1 MALIQLDRVSVDLPV
16 YSANS
21 RSLKAKLLPSSRL
34 AAGPRHQ
41 ILVHALREISCEFQA
56 GDHVAL
62 VGRNG
67 AGKSTLLSV
76 LAGIYE
82 PAYGRVRIEGRI
94 AALLDMS
101 LGMEDDAT
109 GHENS
114 TTRGR
119 LLGMSSAEIAPRMA
133 EIIDFAGLGE
143 HTDLPLR
150 TYSKLPTQH
159 RMQAIL
165 LLLGA
170 MAILPM
176 MDAIAKHLSHDMSLW
191 QITWAR
197 FTFHVLWLAPAFL
210 ARHRLRELMPARA
223 GLQVLRGLCL
233 TASTFLFFGGVA
245 YMPIADT
252 LALSFVSP

>member
-109 GHENS
+109 GHENI

-119 LLGMSSAEIAPRMA
+119 LLGMSSAEIAARMA

-143 HTDLPLR
+143 HIDLPLR
-150 TYSKLPTQH
+150 TYSSGMRVRLAFSVSTCVAPD
-159 RMQAIL
+159 IL
-165 LLLGA
+165 LLDEVIGVGDAEFAKRSAERMRQLIQRSQILVVA
-170 MAILPM
+170 SHNTQLLAELCTKAI
-176 MDAIAKHLSHDMSLW
+176 
-191 QITWAR
+191 
-197 FTFHVLWLAPAFL
+197 WLEGGRVREIGTAPAVM
-210 ARHRLRELMPARA
+210 A
-223 GLQVLRGLCL
+223 
-233 TASTFLFFGGVA
+233 
-245 YMPIADT
+245 
-252 LALSFVSP
+252 

>member
-82 PAYGRVRIEGRI
+82 PAYGRVRIEGRV
-94 AALLDMS
+94 AALLDLS
-101 LGMEDDAT
+101 LGMEEDAT
-109 GHENS
+109 GHENI

-119 LLGMSSAEIAPRMA
+119 LLGMSSAEIAGRMA

-143 HTDLPLR
+143 HIDLPLR
-150 TYSKLPTQH
+150 TYSSGMRVRLAFSVSTCVAPD
-159 RMQAIL
+159 IL
-165 LLLGA
+165 LLDEVIGVGDAEFAKRSAERMRQLIQRSQILVVA
-170 MAILPM
+170 SHNTQLLAQLCTKAI
-176 MDAIAKHLSHDMSLW
+176 
-191 QITWAR
+191 
-197 FTFHVLWLAPAFL
+197 WLEGGRVREIGPAPAVM
-210 ARHRLRELMPARA
+210 A
-223 GLQVLRGLCL
+223 
-233 TASTFLFFGGVA
+233 A
-245 YMPIADT
+245 YQK
-252 LALSFVSP
+252 S

>member
-82 PAYGRVRIEGRI
+82 PAYGRVRIEGRV
-94 AALLDMS
+94 AALLDLS
-101 LGMEDDAT
+101 LGMEEDAT
-109 GHENS
+109 GHENI

-119 LLGMSSAEIAPRMA
+119 LLGMSSAEIAARMA

-143 HTDLPLR
+143 HIDLPLR
-150 TYSKLPTQH
+150 TYSSGMRVRLAFSVSTCVAPD
-159 RMQAIL
+159 IL
-165 LLLGA
+165 LLDEVIGVGDAEFAKRSAERMRQLIQRSQILVVA
-170 MAILPM
+170 SHNTQLLAQLCTKAI
-176 MDAIAKHLSHDMSLW
+176 
-191 QITWAR
+191 
-197 FTFHVLWLAPAFL
+197 WLEGGRVREIGPAPAVM
-210 ARHRLRELMPARA
+210 A
-223 GLQVLRGLCL
+223 
-233 TASTFLFFGGVA
+233 A
-245 YMPIADT
+245 YQK
-252 LALSFVSP
+252 S

>member
-82 PAYGRVRIEGRI
+82 PAYGRVRIEGRV
-94 AALLDMS
+94 AALLDLS
-101 LGMEDDAT
+101 LGMEEDAT
-109 GHENS
+109 GHENI

-119 LLGMSSAEIAPRMA
+119 LLGMSSAEIAARMA

-143 HTDLPLR
+143 HIDLPLR
-150 TYSKLPTQH
+150 TYSSGMRVRLAFSVSTCVAPD
-159 RMQAIL
+159 IL
-165 LLLGA
+165 LLDEVIGVGDAEFAKRSAERMRQLIQRSQILVVA
-170 MAILPM
+170 SHNTQLLTQLCTKAI
-176 MDAIAKHLSHDMSLW
+176 
-191 QITWAR
+191 
-197 FTFHVLWLAPAFL
+197 WLEGGRVREIGPAPAVM
-210 ARHRLRELMPARA
+210 A
-223 GLQVLRGLCL
+223 
-233 TASTFLFFGGVA
+233 A
-245 YMPIADT
+245 YQK
-252 LALSFVSP
+252 S

>member
-109 GHENS
+109 GHENI

-119 LLGMSSAEIAPRMA
+119 LLGMSSAEIAARMA

-143 HTDLPLR
+143 HIDLPLR
-150 TYSKLPTQH
+150 TYSSGMRVRLAFSVSTCVAPD
-159 RMQAIL
+159 IL
-165 LLLGA
+165 LLDEVIGVGDAEFAKRSAERMRQLIQRSQILVVA
-170 MAILPM
+170 SHNTQLLAELCTKAI
-176 MDAIAKHLSHDMSLW
+176 
-191 QITWAR
+191 
-197 FTFHVLWLAPAFL
+197 WLEGGRVREIGPAPAVM
-210 ARHRLRELMPARA
+210 A
-223 GLQVLRGLCL
+223 
-233 TASTFLFFGGVA
+233 A
-245 YMPIADT
+245 YQK
-252 LALSFVSP
+252 S